1 MTQVCAGVPV
11 QVAEQN
17 LHGVL
22 VGAWQL
28 LDQLL
33 HRLHLL
39 LVVADFCSKEAAG
52 GKSRSWLLLRCSS
65 MC

>member
-1 MTQVCAGVPV
+1 MTQVCAGVPE

-22 VGAWQL
+22 VGTGQL

-39 LVVADFCSKEAAG
+39 LVVPNFCSKEATG
-52 GKSRSWLLLRCSS
+52 V
-65 MC
+65 